1 MSSKVDMGNRTQN
14 KDMTE
19 YIVKKVAIV
28 SISVNLLLSCIKLA
42 AGFIASSGA
51 MISDAVH
58 SASDVFSTVVVLIGV
73 KMSRKEAD
81 KEHPYGHERMEC
93 VAAIV
98 LAAVLFLTGV
108 GIGFNGLQKILANDG
123 GNLAVPGVL
132 ALGTAIFSII
142 TKEWMFWYSKYYAE
156 KINSSALLA
165 DAWHHRSD
173 ALSSIGSFIGILG
186 ARLGFPVMDPLASV
200 IICLFIG
207 KASYDIFK
215 DALDKMVDKSCD
227 DKVIEQLRGVIL
239 EQPGVIRIDQLITR
253 EFGNRIYVDLEIAAD
268 GQKTLCETHAIA
280 EQVHSQ
286 IEKQFPN
293 VKHIMVHV
301 NPDEENTV

>member
-1 MSSKVDMGNRTQN
+1 MENSAQN

-19 YIVKKVAIV
+19 YVVKKVALI
-28 SISVNLLLSCIKLA
+28 SIAVNFLLSCLKIT
-42 AGFIASSGA
+42 AGIIAFSGA

-58 SASDVFSTVVVLIGV
+58 SASDVFSTVIVLIGV
-73 KMSRKEAD
+73 KISRKEAD

-93 VAAIV
+93 VAAIILSV
-98 LAAVLFLTGV
+98 VLFLTGV
-108 GIGFNGLQKILANDG
+108 GIGLSGLQKIFTTDNNRLV
-123 GNLAVPGVL
+123 VPGIL
-132 ALGTAIFSII
+132 ALITAVFSII
-142 TKEWMFWYSKYYAE
+142 TKEWMFWYTKYYAK
-156 KINSSALLA
+156 KINSGALLA

-186 ARLGFPVMDPLASV
+186 ARLGFPAMDPIASV

-227 DKVIEQLRGVIL
+227 DRVMEQLREVIL
-239 EQPGVIRIDQLITR
+239 EQSGVIRIDKLFTR
-253 EFGNRIYVDLEIAAD
+253 EFGNRIYVDVEIAAD
-268 GQKTLCETHAIA
+268 GKKTLCETHAIA
-280 EQVHSQ
+280 ESVHSQ

-301 NPDEENTV
+301 NPDTDNNI